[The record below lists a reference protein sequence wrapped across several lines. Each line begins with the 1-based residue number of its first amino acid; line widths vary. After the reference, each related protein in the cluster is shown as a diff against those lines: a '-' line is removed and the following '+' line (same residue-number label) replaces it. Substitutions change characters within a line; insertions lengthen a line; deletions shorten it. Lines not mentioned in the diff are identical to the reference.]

1 MGSDYRGRQA
11 PLTDEHARRVRIEE
25 VLGHGRGGQRTPFGL
40 ERERERDLKAS
51 KLEHIAQLRLSLQEE
66 GIDCKEI
73 AVPALDSPISEID
86 SVLNVLRLKNDRTRY
101 STLADEVILGL
112 AQGLETVFDGSR
124 ALPVVGWRPDYT
136 GYHNTVSVKL
146 HRMRH
151 ETSEVVGNII
161 GSHSV
166 GPTAR
171 IAMELMPSFFLYPH
185 MRRRQRGTPGLAED
199 PRVALNAM
207 HQAESTRKAAGRS
220 DLDALSKI

>member
-1 MGSDYRGRQA
+1 M
-11 PLTDEHARRVRIEE
+11 RRHV
-25 VLGHGRGGQRTPFGL
+25 GG
-40 ERERERDLKAS
+40 
-51 KLEHIAQLRLSLQEE
+51 HIAQLRLSLQED

-207 HQAESTRKAAGRS
+207 HQAESARKAAGRS